1 MLYINRQ
8 SRFILVAVLLLVTSM
23 AMAAQTRPT
32 GSWSGALQ
40 DDKSNLMAT
49 EASFDNKVAHLH
61 FKGAANCKVDADYL
75 KTDADGSHYSFSITK
90 NGGTFCQN
98 LLNKTLV
105 VTTTDSDLILSFLQ
119 GAIHWRGEL
128 QKD

>member
-1 MLYINRQ
+1 MHFINRQ

-23 AMAAQTRPT
+23 AMAAQTRPV
-32 GSWSGALQ
+32 GSWSGTLQ
-40 DDKSNLMAT
+40 NDNSKLMAA

-61 FKGAANCKVDADYL
+61 FKGAANCRVDADYL
-75 KTDADGSHYSFSITK
+75 KTDSDGSHYSFTITK
-90 NGGTFCQN
+90 NGGSFCQN

-105 VTTTDSDLILSFLQ
+105 ATTTDGGLILSFLQ
-119 GAIHWRGEL
+119 GDIHWHGEF